1 MNSYHEKL
9 ARILRV
15 DKHIILELEQLL
27 EKTTGKMGILG
38 EIVTENDQ
46 MLSKKMSELGLIK
59 GVTAHEAYD
68 AIISKIE
75 SDDLALLKYIGLDRR
90 DNDSSAKRTVEFVKK
105 IHTPGTG
112 FFLKKEK
119 AAELLLSEPP
129 KKILSALNYP
139 SVDIMLAK
147 EDLLEVY
154 SALRFLEDAN
164 WLNNVFFK
172 QYEKLTPEDFEER
185 KIELRA
191 LSPKWGKAAERFVAK
206 KYHNVSHLKELGVIF
221 VIPVFLGISGETL
234 RLVSLLL
241 HYLNEVIFYSE
252 LFKRLAGTDGAFAS
266 KFISLLR
273 GDVIEKPLAR
283 QLVEAKRPRFLVIQR
298 YLAKGDENDWRLFQ
312 PRVNPEA
319 IHWEKAEQELVNA
332 SEKIPDFKN
341 GLEFWRDLGTVGDFF
356 RTDVGVEVLV
366 SFNIVDTVM
375 ALVQRKELVKYLYHQ
390 QEALWNKIFMRY
402 FGHKT
407 LEENC
412 KRYIFKGWFEI

>member
-9 ARILRV
+9 SRILRV
-15 DKHIILELEQLL
+15 DKHVILELEQLL

-75 SDDLALLKYIGLDRR
+75 SDDLALLKYIGLDRQ
-90 DNDSSAKRTVEFVKK
+90 DNDSSAQRTVDFVKK
-105 IHTPGTG
+105 LHTPGTG

-241 HYLNEVIFYSE
+241 HYLNEVKYYSD
-252 LFKRLAGTDGAFAS
+252 LFNSFKGDEQFAG
-266 KFISLLR
+266 KIISLLR
-273 GDVIEKPLAR
+273 GDVIEERLPEQLMEAR
-283 QLVEAKRPRFLVIQR
+283 RPRFLV
-298 YLAKGDENDWRLFQ
+298 
-312 PRVNPEA
+312 V
-319 IHWEKAEQELVNA
+319 
-332 SEKIPDFKN
+332 
-341 GLEFWRDLGTVGDFF
+341 
-356 RTDVGVEVLV
+356 
-366 SFNIVDTVM
+366 
-375 ALVQRKELVKYLYHQ
+375 
-390 QEALWNKIFMRY
+390 
-402 FGHKT
+402 
-407 LEENC
+407 
-412 KRYIFKGWFEI
+412 